1 MYEADAED
9 EAVRREASEKAIAP
23 MILLLIAVIT
33 VTLGIVMRLMVD
45 LPLDALIEGYAF
57 AGAGLAAWARRPENR
72 TGKLMVAYTFM
83 VWTIHLQNTRV
94 PLLWTTPGVLFPAA
108 IFGVLLYLIL
118 AFPQGKL
125 ASWFE
130 RAIFA
135 VAAGNVVFQIAIFMF
150 LDPRAVGCSECP
162 HGLNLLLVRSDPELL
177 GTMAKLNP
185 WWLSLVMFP
194 MIAILLTRFLRASP
208 PARRV
213 LGPML
218 IPAIV
223 FLLANRVYGLAQ
235 ASIGVPFGTPRPWL
249 DVLQRTEQIAVTVL
263 PLTFL
268 LGLLR
273 ARLRH
278 ARVTRLVVELG
289 DLPPPERL
297 EEALSRALG
306 DSSLRVGVWDP
317 ATEQYLRANGEQV
330 KLPDAGTG
338 SVATQLEREGRPLA
352 IVVHDEALLDEPG
365 LVDATAAATRMA
377 VENERLQTEIRAQL
391 EEVRMSRQRIVA
403 AQDEERRKIER
414 DLHDGAQQR
423 LLRLSMAIQVAESSI
438 PPIADPALRTSLEVA
453 ADELRAALQEL
464 RELARGIHPA
474 VLTQRGLGAA
484 IRSLAET
491 ASIPVNVEEVVD
503 DRFPIEVETAA
514 YFVVSE
520 ALTNVAK
527 HAFASV
533 ATVRARLVDG
543 SIEIGVRDDGRG
555 GASAVLGGGLAGLVD
570 RVHALGGR
578 LVIESSPGEG
588 TTLIARIPVEQK
600 TETPTPSAA
609 DRPTS

>member
-1 MYEADAED
+1 MGDQDRLEGGAAAGRSVRPTVLVAIGLA
-9 EAVRREASEKAIAP
+9 AV
-23 MILLLIAVIT
+23 V
-33 VTLGIVMRLMVD
+33 LGIVLRLAVD
-45 LPLDALIEGYAF
+45 LPLDALVEGFAF
-57 AGAGLAAWARRPENR
+57 TGAGLAAWARRPENR

-94 PLLWTTPGVLFPAA
+94 PLLWTAPAVLFPAA
-108 IFGVLLYLIL
+108 IGGVLLYLIL

-125 ASWFE
+125 TSWVERTIFGLAAS
-130 RAIFA
+130 
-135 VAAGNVVFQIAIFMF
+135 NVVFQASLFLF
-150 LDPRAVGCSECP
+150 LDPSALGCPDCP
-162 HGLNLLLVRSDPELL
+162 PGLNLLLVRSDPELL
-177 GTMAKLNP
+177 GSLAKFNP

-194 MIAILLTRFLRASP
+194 MIAVLVTRWLRATP

-218 IPAIV
+218 IPAIA

-235 ASIGVPFGTPRPWL
+235 AMSGDPFAPPPSWVN
-249 DVLQRTEQIAVTVL
+249 VLQEIEQVAVIVL
-263 PLTFL
+263 PITFL

-278 ARVTRLVVELG
+278 TRVSRLVVELG
-289 DLPPPERL
+289 DLPPPARL

-306 DSSLRVGVWDP
+306 DPSLRVGVWDP
-317 ATEQYLRANGEQV
+317 ATGHFLRANGEEVQV
-330 KLPDAGTG
+330 PGPGTG

-377 VENERLQTEIRAQL
+377 VENERLQGEIRAQL
-391 EEVRMSRQRIVA
+391 EEVRTSRQRIVA

-438 PPIADPALRTSLEVA
+438 PPIADPALRASLEVA

-491 ASIPVNVEEVVD
+491 TPVPVNVEEVVEG
-503 DRFPIEVETAA
+503 RFPIEVETAA

-527 HAFASV
+527 HASASV
-533 ATVRARLVDG
+533 ATIRVRLVEEA
-543 SIEIGVRDDGRG
+543 IEIEVKDDGRG
-555 GASAVLGGGLAGLVD
+555 GASAEPAGGLAGLID
-570 RVHALGGR
+570 RVHALRGR
-578 LVIESSPGEG
+578 LVIESQPGEG
-588 TTLIARIPVEQK
+588 TTLIARIPVAQE
-600 TETPTPSAA
+600 TENSTLPVA
-609 DRPTS
+609 DRPSS

>member
-1 MYEADAED
+1 MFQTRHARPALLAAIGLA
-9 EAVRREASEKAIAP
+9 AVGLA
-23 MILLLIAVIT
+23 
-33 VTLGIVMRLMVD
+33 IVMRQEAA
-45 LPLDALIEGYAF
+45 LPLDAMVEGLAF
-57 AGAGLAAWARRPENR
+57 TGAGLAAWARRPENR

-125 ASWFE
+125 TSWLD
-130 RAIFA
+130 RAIFGL
-135 VAAGNVVFQIAIFMF
+135 AAGNVVFQIWLFMF
-150 LDPRAVGCSECP
+150 LDPRALGCPDCP
-162 HGLNLLLVRSDPELL
+162 ADLNLLLVRSDPELL
-177 GTMAKLNP
+177 TRMANLNP

-194 MIAILLTRFLRASP
+194 MIAILLARWLRATP

-235 ASIGVPFGTPRPWL
+235 AVSAQTFGGPAPQWV
-249 DVLQRTEQIAVTVL
+249 DVLQEIEQVAVIVL
-263 PLTFL
+263 PVTFL

-278 ARVTRLVVELG
+278 TRVSRLVVELG
-289 DLPPPERL
+289 DLPPPARL

-306 DSSLRVGVWDP
+306 DPSLHVGVWDP
-317 ATEQYLRANGEQV
+317 ATERFLRANGEEVQ
-330 KLPDAGTG
+330 LPGAGTG

-377 VENERLQTEIRAQL
+377 VENERLQKEIQAQL
-391 EEVRMSRQRIVA
+391 EEVRISRQRIVA

-438 PPIADPALRTSLEVA
+438 PPVADPALSASLEVA

-491 ASIPVNVEEVVD
+491 ASVPVNVEEVVE
-503 DRFPIEVETAA
+503 DRFPIELETAA

-527 HAFASV
+527 HASASV
-533 ATVRARLVDG
+533 ATVRARLVDET
-543 SIEIGVRDDGRG
+543 IEIEVKDDGRG
-555 GASAVLGGGLAGLVD
+555 GASAEPAGGLAGLVD

-578 LVIESSPGEG
+578 LVIESPPGEG
-588 TTLIARIPVEQK
+588 TTLLVTIPVGQEADSS
-600 TETPTPSAA
+600 TVPMA
-609 DRPTS
+609 DRPSS